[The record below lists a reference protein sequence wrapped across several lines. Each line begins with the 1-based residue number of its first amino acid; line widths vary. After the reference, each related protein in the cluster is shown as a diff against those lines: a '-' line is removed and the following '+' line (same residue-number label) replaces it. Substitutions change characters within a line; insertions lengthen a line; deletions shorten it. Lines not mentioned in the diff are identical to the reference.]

1 MKYAV
6 LVLLL
11 LLAACGANTAVT
23 ATPTAMIATKSS
35 ALQPTSPTA
44 TLASPQATP
53 TTGTS
58 TNLPIATVAQPTVT
72 PMPVPTSTPIA
83 IPLVAPTSV
92 PATSTP
98 TVLIP
103 PQSPT
108 IAANP
113 TTTYIA
119 SFPFRVEV
127 QKTWTEQ
134 QAGKGAVY
142 YIQVVVCNQTQQ
154 PQGVYASALK
164 VTIKPRDHLDYA
176 GSGTTPRETP
186 DGGFVGTL
194 TIQPA
199 QCGGG
204 VVTIN
209 PRTTEIPTNI
219 WYNGAGRP
227 GTSATT
233 PLQFPFP

>member
-142 YIQVVVCNQTQQ
+142 YIQV
-154 PQGVYASALK
+154 GDRARY
-164 VTIKPRDHLDYA
+164 H
-176 GSGTTPRETP
+176 
-186 DGGFVGTL
+186 
-194 TIQPA
+194 
-199 QCGGG
+199 
-204 VVTIN
+204 
-209 PRTTEIPTNI
+209 
-219 WYNGAGRP
+219 
-227 GTSATT
+227 T
-233 PLQFPFP
+233 PLPFPSLVPVPDLDNAIHADSSETLSRRG